1 LGKHNR
7 GIIMQNKSIFY
18 FISVLAI
25 ILKCWLTIRF
35 CWALDGNNI
44 EATVLGLINDL
55 AQLGFGLLAIYY
67 MGAKRV
73 GLFAIAA
80 ACTFVSM
87 MASLGFF
94 VESDRASQARAI
106 ERTEVYQ
113 QLQSKR
119 DRLLQMNV
127 ADMQV
132 AERYESYER
141 ITAAKNLRADV
152 LKRENQLSQ
161 IAIDLDLLER
171 NPPEEMGSPMFA
183 GLARVTG
190 VSSNKIRLFAY
201 VYLSILLE
209 IIALVSLSVCTK
221 SSVSVETRS
230 NHLLPEYA
238 ESNKPLGLN
247 TSRQLA

>member
-1 LGKHNR
+1 MK
-7 GIIMQNKSIFY
+7 NKTIFY
-18 FISVLAI
+18 FICTLAI

-55 AQLGFGLLAIYY
+55 AQLGFGVLALYY
-67 MGAKRV
+67 IGSKRV
-73 GLFAIAA
+73 GLFAISA
-80 ACTFVSM
+80 ACTVVSIV
-87 MASLGFF
+87 ASLGFF

-119 DRLLQMNV
+119 DRLLQMNT

-132 AERYESYER
+132 AVRYEGYDR
-141 ITAAKNLRADV
+141 ITAAKNLRSDV
-152 LKRENQLSQ
+152 LKRENELSQ

-183 GLARVTG
+183 GLSRVTG

-221 SSVSVETRS
+221 NSVSRETRS
-230 NHLLPEYA
+230 THLLPRYTQVINPLKLRTTC
-238 ESNKPLGLN
+238 ES
-247 TSRQLA
+247 SI

>member
-7 GIIMQNKSIFY
+7 GIIMKNKSIFY
-18 FISVLAI
+18 FICTLAI

-55 AQLGFGLLAIYY
+55 AQLGFGLMAIYSI
-67 MGAKRV
+67 GAKRV
-73 GLFAIAA
+73 GLFAISA
-80 ACTFVSM
+80 ACTAVSM

-94 VESDRASQARAI
+94 VESDRTSQARAI

-119 DRLLQMNV
+119 DRLLQMNT

-132 AERYESYER
+132 AAQYEGYNR
-141 ITAAKNLRADV
+141 ITAAKNLRSDI
-152 LKRENQLSQ
+152 LKRENSLSQ
-161 IAIDLDLLER
+161 IAVDLDLLER

-221 SSVSVETRS
+221 NSVSRETRS
-230 NHLLPEYA
+230 THLLANRIQSSNQIKFKPSHSYA
-238 ESNKPLGLN
+238 
-247 TSRQLA
+247 

>member
-1 LGKHNR
+1 MK
-7 GIIMQNKSIFY
+7 NKSIF
-18 FISVLAI
+18 FIICTLAI

-35 CWALDGNNI
+35 CWALEGNNI
-44 EATVLGLINDL
+44 EATVLGLVNDL
-55 AQLGFGLLAIYY
+55 AQLGFGILALHYI
-67 MGAKRV
+67 GSKRV
-73 GLFAIAA
+73 GLFAISA
-80 ACTFVSM
+80 ACTAVSI

-94 VESDRASQARAI
+94 VESDRTSQARAI

-119 DRLLQMNV
+119 DRLLQMNT

-132 AERYESYER
+132 AVRYEGYDR
-141 ITAAKNLRADV
+141 ITAAKNLRADI
-152 LKRENQLSQ
+152 LKRENSLSQ
-161 IAIDLDLLER
+161 IAVDLDLLER

-190 VSSNKIRLFAY
+190 LSSNKIRLFAY

-221 SSVSVETRS
+221 SSVSNETRS
-230 NHLLPEYA
+230 IHLLAKHSEP
-238 ESNKPLGLN
+238 SNPLKLN
-247 TSRQLA
+247 TSHQYA